1 VSIPESELVAEA
13 TELRPLGGDEAFFA
27 AHVFQTPRFR
37 VVVPECRVSGL
48 AYAELL
54 QGKSYRAGSVHFS
67 RPSFEALV
75 NRDKPPKP
83 FVKSPLMVHE
93 ALAFIRRNLGVL
105 KQARGDRQGA
115 AELYQAVLD
124 QLRNADPEFA
134 TLLAEVKRRLSEVTR
149 ES

>member
-1 VSIPESELVAEA
+1 VVGERY
-13 TELRPLGGDEAFFA
+13 LR
-27 AHVFQTPRFR
+27 
-37 VVVPECRVSGL
+37 
-48 AYAELL
+48 
-54 QGKSYRAGSVHFS
+54 YRGIDRLREDVT
-67 RPSFEALV
+67 
-75 NRDKPPKP
+75 
-83 FVKSPLMVHE
+83 